1 MSRNSK
7 YDELLLQESK
17 RGRNNSY
24 INLSIIYLQKIFSL
38 AFELVPIK
46 DEAIRITSEVFC
58 EVWRELEK
66 VSNLLEFI
74 KILEKTTAIK
84 CVDYLNENNPQVL
97 NDDLINKLNDELNS
111 PILMIEREI
120 LKLSSF
126 ERAVIILFDQI
137 GFKSEIV
144 KKLYKDKELSE
155 ILDALN
161 RARQKLIRKIPSENH
176 PKFTEE
182 QWEKINLYLK
192 SNKNEHNLT
201 GSNVENLIS
210 DYKKYSAEIMQDLL
224 RLLLPDKQII
234 ENLRSFIFE
243 EDTKKS
249 KIEKS
254 DEYLKSAHK
263 RVNTN
268 KLQSKSSNKNGLKIA
283 ISFFLIIIVTA
294 SFWFI
299 SNIPSEWNILGEIS
313 FVKLNGGKAIRNEL
327 KEGDRISTSEVRK
340 ANISFDKLA
349 TVEILENSEF
359 IIGKTT
365 SKESNVELKT
375 GAINFNSVEDLDQN
389 YNQDGI
395 DYKLKFQNA
404 TLSTK
409 QSKFNL
415 SLYENNEFYLALNVG
430 WLSLQLNKFNRNV
443 YLANNYNLKFNNSF
457 LTVLPYHKKSSTE
470 FMEAIDEI
478 SKIPTDANS
487 FLFIINNADER
498 DVLTLW
504 HLLSISDSNKVK
516 LVLEKLD
523 KLLLLDLVEE
533 YEKASS
539 ISEVSKQ
546 KLLKFIINDLLMRND

>member
-1 MSRNSK
+1 M
-7 YDELLLQESK
+7 
-17 RGRNNSY
+17 
-24 INLSIIYLQKIFSL
+24 
-38 AFELVPIK
+38 
-46 DEAIRITSEVFC
+46 
-58 EVWRELEK
+58 
-66 VSNLLEFI
+66 
-74 KILEKTTAIK
+74 EKTTAIK